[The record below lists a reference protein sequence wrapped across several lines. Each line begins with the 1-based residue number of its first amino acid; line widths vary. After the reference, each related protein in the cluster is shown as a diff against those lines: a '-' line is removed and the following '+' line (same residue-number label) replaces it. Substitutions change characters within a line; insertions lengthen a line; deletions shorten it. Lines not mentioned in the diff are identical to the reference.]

1 MDEAIF
7 SRLRLRQAKI
17 SKLVRQV
24 GTPLGAPLSVS
35 SIQNLPELA
44 VSPKETDP
52 HRNRR
57 NPETGSHFLCGKL
70 HHIAEKAYVPQFRR

>member
-24 GTPLGAPLSVS
+24 GTPSGAPLSVS